1 MKHRKKLVFMFLAM
15 LLLGSTSGM
24 FIPKDAAALDE
35 SYFKGKKMTFL
46 VPFKPGGGFDTYA
59 RLLSPYIEKYL
70 PVRNVVVKNE
80 PAGGGLAAMN
90 RLARSKPDGR
100 TIMIIQTGAA
110 LINELAE
117 VKGTRY
123 QSGKFTWLARVTSSP
138 NVLVSNPK
146 SPLKTMADLQSLN
159 RKVAIAAIGRDF
171 STMTSVLILVAFDVP
186 YRTVMGYSGSGEEI
200 MAVIRGDADV
210 CTLSISTLKPS
221 IDAGELHPLMVLGNM
236 ETNMPKFHDLADQLK
251 ISKKNRTMLDSL
263 GGILDIYRAIAAS
276 PGLSPEL
283 TQIMRTAFKKAFTDP
298 GFLAA
303 AKKSNRPVNY
313 LNGEET
319 QRLVVAA
326 VENFKNDASFMKLLK
341 DIFGGSY

>member
-1 MKHRKKLVFMFLAM
+1 MKHRKKLVFMILAM

-24 FIPKDAAALDE
+24 FIAKDAAALDE
-35 SYFKGKKMTFL
+35 SYFKGKKITFL

-100 TIMIIQTGAA
+100 TVMIIQTGAA
-110 LINELAE
+110 VINELAE
-117 VKGTRY
+117 VKGIRY
-123 QSGKFTWLARVTSSP
+123 ESDKYTWLARVTSSP
-138 NVLVSNPK
+138 NVLVSRPK
-146 SPLKTMADLQSLN
+146 SPIQKMADMQSLN
-159 RKVAIAAIGRDF
+159 REVAIASIGRDF
-171 STMTSVLILVAFDVP
+171 STMTAILMLKAFDIP
-186 YRTVMGYSGSGEEI
+186 YRTVMGYSGSGEQI

-210 CTLSISTLKPS
+210 CALSISTLKPS

-236 ETNMPKFHDLADQLK
+236 ETNMPKFHEIADRLK
-251 ISKKNRTMLDSL
+251 ISEKNRTMLDSL
-263 GGILDIYRAIAAS
+263 AAILDIYRAIAAS

-283 TQIMRTAFKKAFTDP
+283 TRIMRTAFKKAFTDP
-298 GFLAA
+298 DFLAS
-303 AKKSNRPVNY
+303 AKKSNRPVHY
-313 LNGEET
+313 LDGEET
-319 QRLVVAA
+319 QRLVETAIK
-326 VENFKNDASFMKLLK
+326 NFKNDATFMKMLK